1 MNFGRLGALFGRLG
15 SRGAGA
21 SRPSAPVL
29 AMDPAWISSDNTPDF
44 TIDVDETVTAGD
56 AVTLQVQ
63 ASGGN
68 WSSLVVNSAHTITSG
83 EDSANQV
90 DLATGAIAGGSYE
103 ARAKVHH
110 NSDSAWSNTVSFTI
124 TATASTFYILG
135 F

>member
-29 AMDPAWISSDNTPDF
+29 AMDPAWTSADNTPDF

-56 AVTLQVQ
+56 TVTLQVQ
-63 ASGGN
+63 VDGGN
-68 WSSLVVNSAHTITSG
+68 WSSLIVNSAHVITSG

-90 DLATGAIAGGSYE
+90 DLATGSIAGGSYE

-110 NSDSAWSNTVSFTI
+110 STDSAWSNTVSFTVDSSAV
-124 TATASTFYILG
+124 TYYILG